1 MEKKQSAYAITK
13 AFEIQRLETVRFL
26 EFSGEDVEIG
36 HTSDFWEF
44 LYVDTGE
51 IMLGLNG
58 ADSLLKQGDICLCKP
73 ETRYSLQGSAEKPAR
88 VFSVAFACDSAY
100 MRVFYGKQG
109 MLPAELVHYMPLL
122 MQDAYQSF
130 ELPVQGMPQK
140 AVVGRAE
147 APLGG
152 EQSFVNRLE
161 LFLIELAR
169 KEISPHVVPLLSKA
183 LLKDELVERIITIL
197 EENVYH
203 KLTMKRIVEDMNYS
217 ETYIARRFKA
227 VCGQSIMSYY
237 LQLRIRESQRLI
249 RETEK
254 NFTEI
259 AGVLGFSD
267 SQHFTKTFK
276 RYVNLSPKEY
286 LKSVRPYSMK
296 RNKNLVG
303 EEAPKAADRKE
314 NDEKTQEFSP
324 KT

>member
-1 MEKKQSAYAITK
+1 MASKHAEYFIEKK
-13 AFEIQRLETVRFL
+13 FEIERLVTVRFL
-26 EFSGEDVEIG
+26 SLSKEDVEIG
-36 HTSDFWEF
+36 RTDDFWE
-44 LYVDTGE
+44 LVYVDAGE
-51 IMLGLNG
+51 LSLGLDG
-58 ADSLLKQGDICLCKP
+58 KEETLKQGDICFFKP
-73 ETRYSLQGSAEKPAR
+73 DTQYSMQGCGAVAANL
-88 VFSVAFACDSAY
+88 FSIAFFCDSPD
-100 MRVFYGKQG
+100 MWVFEDLCRS
-109 MLPAELVHYMPLL
+109 LPAELVHHLPVL

-130 ELPVQGMPQK
+130 ELPVQGLPQK
-140 AVVGRAE
+140 ALLPKLDA
-147 APLGG
+147 AFGG
-152 EQSFVNRLE
+152 EQGFVLRFS

-169 KEISPHVVPLLSKA
+169 KELSPHVVPLVSKT
-183 LLKDELVERIITIL
+183 LLKDELVARIITIL

-259 AGVLGFSD
+259 AGMLGFSD

-286 LKSVRPYSMK
+286 LKSVRPYSMR
-296 RNKNLVG
+296 RNKNLPSEDV
-303 EEAPKAADRKE
+303 
-314 NDEKTQEFSP
+314 
-324 KT
+324 

>member
-1 MEKKQSAYAITK
+1 MENKQSEYVTAK
-13 AFEIQRLETVRFL
+13 VFEIENLRTVRFL
-26 EFSGEDVEIG
+26 ELSAEDVEIG
-36 HTSDFWEF
+36 ATDDFWEF

-51 IMLGLNG
+51 IMLGLDGNE
-58 ADSLLKQGDICLCKP
+58 SLLKQGDICLCQP
-73 ETRYSLQGSAEKPAR
+73 ETRYSLQGTEKPAR
-88 VFSVAFACDSAY
+88 VFSVAFVCESPY
-100 MRVFYGKQG
+100 MRVFCGKQG
-109 MLPAELVHYMPLL
+109 MLPAELVHHLPLL
-122 MQDAYQSF
+122 MQEAYQSF
-130 ELPVQGMPQK
+130 EMPAQDV
-140 AVVGRAE
+140 ALE
-147 APLGG
+147 APKPKMDAAFGG
-152 EQSFVNRLE
+152 EQCFVNRME

-169 KEISPHVVPLLSKA
+169 KEISPHVVPLVSKA

-203 KLTMKRIVEDMNYS
+203 KLTMQRIVEDMNYS

-237 LQLRIRESQRLI
+237 LQLRIHESQRLI

-259 AGVLGFSD
+259 AGMLGFSD

-296 RNKNLVG
+296 RNNK
-303 EEAPKAADRKE
+303 K
-314 NDEKTQEFSP
+314 
-324 KT
+324 